1 MFVSVPLRPL
11 YTREVKEIPQRYR
24 PVLNALLLSNG
35 VSVCL
40 FLIRATATNT
50 SDYWFMLWNLCLG
63 LVPIGLMLVLLRHL
77 NTHSWREPLSVI
89 MTLVWLSF
97 LPNSFYMISDLIHL
111 DRSPDISVLYDAV
124 LLLSFLL
131 NGMIAGFLSMVLLH
145 RALLKR
151 RPAHQAHMII
161 VAVILLVSF
170 AIYLG
175 RTLRWNSWS
184 IITNP
189 GGLIYDVS
197 ERVINPFTYPQA
209 ITTTVLFFLLLGSSY
224 LVVWR
229 FTLLLT
235 KKS

>member
-1 MFVSVPLRPL
+1 M
-11 YTREVKEIPQRYR
+11 KEIPQRYR
-24 PVLNALLLSNG
+24 PILNALLLSNG
-35 VSVCL
+35 VSVFL
-40 FLIRATATNT
+40 FLARAITTNT

-63 LVPIGLMLVLLRHL
+63 VVPIGLMLVLLRYL
-77 NTHSWREPLSVI
+77 KKHSWREPLSVI

-131 NGMIAGFLSMVLLH
+131 NGMIAGLLSMVLLH

-151 RPAHQAHMII
+151 RLDNQAHII
-161 VAVILLVSF
+161 MAGVILLVSF

-197 ERVINPFTYPQA
+197 ERVIHPFTYPQA
-209 ITTTVLFFLLLGSSY
+209 IATTVLFFLLIASTY

-229 FTLLLT
+229 FSILLT